1 MADGIS
7 NENFREEMLRLMK
20 SVVIKVGENAKEID
34 LLKMLKR
41 IRESLKV

>member
-1 MADGIS
+1 
-7 NENFREEMLRLMK
+7 MLRLMK